1 MKEQDLARLE
11 SNINVIKEGVSANSD
26 ALTQLK
32 QAAKC
37 DHNDK
42 AAIARWLHAVLT
54 PQTIAIILAIAAA
67 ALGAPMI
74 SSQIMGTTGLPTAV
88 SAPAEAE
95 VAEAP
100 AAEEAEEAAPVEEE
114 TPPEEA
120 TPE

>member
-11 SNINVIKEGVSANSD
+11 SNINLIKEGVSSNRE
-26 ALTQLK
+26 ALEQLK
-32 QAAKC
+32 VAVKC
-37 DHNDK
+37 DNQDK
-42 AAIARWLHAVLT
+42 AALARWLHAVLT

-100 AAEEAEEAAPVEEE
+100 AAEEAPEEAPAEE
-114 TPPEEA
+114 TPAEEA
-120 TPE
+120 VPE